1 MVHFEYLNLNLDL
14 NLLVGFI
21 SSIYSYNHIHIIIFI
36 FLNIKFILPI
46 GNYFVAF
53 DRSIDSQLNKISFV
67 E

>member
-1 MVHFEYLNLNLDL
+1 MVHFGYLSLNLDL

-21 SSIYSYNHIHIIIFI
+21 SSIYLYKSHSYNNFYILKYKIY
-36 FLNIKFILPI
+36 LPI

-53 DRSIDSQLNKISFV
+53 DRSIDGQLNKISFV